1 MPALNYEDKLSGL
14 LDLYS
19 HLSISQAVVFVKK
32 KEMVEKLTDELTREN
47 HTVSML
53 HGDMEADDRELVRV
67 ECGVKFLQTSKMC

>member
-1 MPALNYEDKLSGL
+1 M
-14 LDLYS
+14 
-19 HLSISQAVVFVKK
+19 FVKK